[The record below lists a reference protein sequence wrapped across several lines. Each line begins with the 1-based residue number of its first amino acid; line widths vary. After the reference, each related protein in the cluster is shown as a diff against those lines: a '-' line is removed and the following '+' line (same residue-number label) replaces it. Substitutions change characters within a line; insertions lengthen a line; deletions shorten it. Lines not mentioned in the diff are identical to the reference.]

1 MPNALSLM
9 KTALRTIP
17 AAVMAIVLLSYLTNY
32 DYLWGG
38 IRETWLRGW
47 ENAQIDDLAFRD
59 HVRTIPASSNPQP
72 WPEGLNW
79 GQLAPDEDGKTWLEN
94 SETASFLVIQHDS
107 LVYESY
113 FKGHDVTTLTNSF
126 SMVKSITAMA
136 VGLAVNRGLVDE
148 QALLSEYL
156 PRFAESEGAVPS
168 VQEVLQMRSS
178 IPFGESYKDPFGFQ
192 AKAYYR
198 DDNRTLLKPY
208 RVEGTPGTTFR
219 YQGGNTMLLAEMLDQ
234 VREGNLSEDIANGLW
249 EQMGAEHD
257 AFWGLDGNPSEG
269 AVERSFAQFY
279 ATTRDFARFGQLLL
293 DTGAWQGRQ
302 LLPRDFA
309 ERMITPIE
317 RLTDE
322 LHTDFYGYQIWLGTT
337 DDGLPFSLLEGLRG
351 QMVISLPDL
360 DMVVV
365 RTGYDKLKAK
375 KRDLPVDT
383 YTVIDVARRLQ

>member
-1 MPNALSLM
+1 M
-9 KTALRTIP
+9 KSTLRAI
-17 AAVMAIVLLSYLTNY
+17 AAFVFAAVLLSYLTNY

-47 ENAQIDDLAFRD
+47 ENAQIDDLPFRD

-72 WPEGLNW
+72 WPKGPNW
-79 GQLAPDEDGKTWLEN
+79 GQVAPDEDGRTWLEN
-94 SETASFLVIQHDS
+94 SKTASFLVIQNDS

-148 QALLSEYL
+148 QARLSEYL
-156 PRFAESEGAVPS
+156 PRFAEGENADLT
-168 VQEVLQMRSS
+168 VQEVLQMRSN

-198 DDNRTLLKPY
+198 DDNRTLLEPY
-208 RVEGTPGTTFR
+208 RVEGTPGTTFH

-234 VREGNLSEDIANGLW
+234 VRDGNLSEDIANGLW

-257 AFWGLDGNPSEG
+257 AFWGLDGDPSEG
-269 AVERSFAQFY
+269 AVERSFAQYY

-293 DTGAWQGRQ
+293 DTGAWKGQQ
-302 LLPRDFA
+302 LLPRDFT

-322 LHTDFYGYQIWLGTT
+322 VDTEFYGYQIWLGTT
-337 DDGLPFSLLEGLRG
+337 DDGLPFSMLEGLRG

>member
-1 MPNALSLM
+1 M
-9 KTALRTIP
+9 KSTLRAI
-17 AAVMAIVLLSYLTNY
+17 AAFVLAAVLLSYLTNY

-47 ENAQIDDLAFRD
+47 ENAQIDDLPFRD

-72 WPEGLNW
+72 WPEGPNW
-79 GQLAPDEDGKTWLEN
+79 DQVAPDEDGRTWLEN
-94 SETASFLVIQHDS
+94 SKTASFLVIQNDS
-107 LVYESY
+107 VVYESY

-148 QALLSEYL
+148 QARLSEYL
-156 PRFAESEGAVPS
+156 PRFAEGENADLT
-168 VQEVLQMRSS
+168 VQEVLQMRSN

-198 DDNRTLLKPY
+198 DDNRTLLEPY
-208 RVEGTPGTTFR
+208 RVEGTPGTTFH
-219 YQGGNTMLLAEMLDQ
+219 YQGGNTMLLAEVLDQ
-234 VREGNLSEDIANGLW
+234 VRDGNLSNDIANGLW

-257 AFWGLDGNPSEG
+257 AFWGLDGDPSEG
-269 AVERSFAQFY
+269 AVERSFAQYY

-293 DTGAWQGRQ
+293 DTGAWKGQQ
-302 LLPRDFA
+302 LLPRDFT

-322 LHTDFYGYQIWLGTT
+322 VDTDFYGYQIWLGTT
-337 DDGLPFSLLEGLRG
+337 DDGLPFSMLEGLRG

>member
-1 MPNALSLM
+1 M
-9 KTALRTIP
+9 KSTLRAIVAFVF
-17 AAVMAIVLLSYLTNY
+17 AAVLLSYLTNY
-32 DYLWGG
+32 YYLWGG

-47 ENAQIDDLAFRD
+47 ENAQIDDLSFRD

-72 WPEGLNW
+72 WPEGPNW
-79 GQLAPDEDGKTWLEN
+79 GRVAPDEDGRTWLEN
-94 SETASFLVIQHDS
+94 SKTASFLVIQNDS

-148 QALLSEYL
+148 QARLSEYL
-156 PRFAESEGAVPS
+156 PRFAEGENADLT
-168 VQEVLQMRSS
+168 VQEVLQMRSN

-198 DDNRTLLKPY
+198 DDNRTLLEPY
-208 RVEGTPGTTFR
+208 RVEGTPGTTFH

-234 VREGNLSEDIANGLW
+234 VRDGNLSEDIANGLW

-257 AFWGLDGNPSEG
+257 AFWGLDGDPSEG
-269 AVERSFAQFY
+269 AVERSFAQYY
-279 ATTRDFARFGQLLL
+279 ATTRDFARFGQLML
-293 DTGAWQGRQ
+293 DTGAWKGQQ
-302 LLPRDFA
+302 LLSRDFT

-322 LHTDFYGYQIWLGTT
+322 VDTDFYGYQIWLGTT
-337 DDGLPFSLLEGLRG
+337 DDGLPFSMLEGLRG

>member
-1 MPNALSLM
+1 M
-9 KTALRTIP
+9 KIALRSIS
-17 AAVMAIVLLSYLTNY
+17 AVILAIVLLSYLTNY

-47 ENAQIDDLAFRD
+47 ENAQIDDLPFRD

-72 WPEGLNW
+72 WPEGPNW
-79 GQLAPDEDGKTWLEN
+79 GKLAPDEKGKAWLEN

-126 SMVKSITAMA
+126 SVVKSITAMA

-148 QALLSEYL
+148 QARLSEYL
-156 PRFAESEGAVPS
+156 PRFAEGESAGLT
-168 VQEVLQMRSS
+168 VQEVLQMRSN

-198 DDNRTLLKPY
+198 DDNRTLLQPY
-208 RVEGTPGTTFR
+208 RVKGTPGTTFH

-257 AFWGLDGNPSEG
+257 AFWGLDGDPAEG
-269 AVERSFAQFY
+269 AVERSFAQYY

-293 DTGAWQGRQ
+293 DTGAWKGQQ

-322 LHTDFYGYQIWLGTT
+322 VDTDFYGYQIWLGTT
-337 DDGLPFSLLEGLRG
+337 DDGLPFSMLEGLRG
-351 QMVISLPDL
+351 QMIITLPDL

-383 YTVIDVARRLQ
+383 YTVIDVARHLK